1 MLLFL
6 AVLKILFPV
15 FLLGLVGFIWS
26 KWNFD
31 YPIDFVTR
39 LTMNVSIPCL
49 IFTSLMNTDIDSQ
62 LLNLIILGSV
72 LTYFILTMCCYIFIR
87 LIKIDNA
94 TFLPPMIFGNTGNLG
109 LPLAYF
115 SFGSEGLNY
124 AIIIFTVMGIYSF
137 TFGIWILSG
146 NSNYKEI
153 VKSPIFISCILGSV
167 SLFSGIKTP
176 DFITNSIEL
185 IGQMAIPLMLITL
198 GVSVATLKL
207 RNFYI
212 SFYVVIYRTL
222 ICLAVSVGVSLY
234 FNFPDVPTAILI
246 LQLTTPVAV
255 TSYLLSEKYKRNPS
269 EVASLVVLSTVL
281 SIFYIPIILSFLKY

>member
-39 LTMNVSIPCL
+39 LTMNIALPCL

-62 LLNLIILGSV
+62 LLNSIILGSV
-72 LTYFILTMCCYIFIR
+72 LTYIILTICCYIFIR

-94 TFLPPMIFGNTGNLG
+94 TYLPPMIFGNTGNLG

-153 VKSPIFISCILGSV
+153 VKSPIFISCILGSI
-167 SLFSGIKTP
+167 SLFTGIKTP
-176 DFITNSIEL
+176 DFVTNSIEL

-207 RNFYI
+207 KNFYM
-212 SFYVVIYRTL
+212 SFYVVIYRTV
-222 ICLAVSVGVSLY
+222 ICLAVSIGVALY

-281 SIFYIPIILSFLKY
+281 SIVYIPIILSFLI

>member
-6 AVLKILFPV
+6 AVLKIIFPV
-15 FLLGLVGFIWS
+15 FLLSLVGFVWS
-26 KWNFD
+26 KWKFD

-39 LTMNVSIPCL
+39 LTMNIALPSL
-49 IFTSLMNTDIDSQ
+49 IFTSLMNTNIESQ
-62 LLNLIILGSV
+62 LLNSIIFGTI
-72 LTYFILTMCCYIFIR
+72 LTYVILTVFCYIFIK

-94 TFLPPMIFGNTGNLG
+94 TYLPPMIFGNTGNLG

-115 SFGSEGLNY
+115 SFGTVGLNY
-124 AIIIFTVMGIYSF
+124 AIIIFTVMAIYSF
-137 TFGIWILSG
+137 TFGIWVLSG

-153 VKSPIFISCILGSV
+153 IKSPIIISCFLGGI

-176 DFITNSIEL
+176 GFITNSIEL

-207 RNFYI
+207 KNFYM

-222 ICLAVSVGVSLY
+222 ICLAVSIGIALF

-255 TSYLLSEKYKRNPS
+255 TSYLLSEKYKRNPG

-281 SIFYIPIILSFLKY
+281 SIFYIPIILSFLI